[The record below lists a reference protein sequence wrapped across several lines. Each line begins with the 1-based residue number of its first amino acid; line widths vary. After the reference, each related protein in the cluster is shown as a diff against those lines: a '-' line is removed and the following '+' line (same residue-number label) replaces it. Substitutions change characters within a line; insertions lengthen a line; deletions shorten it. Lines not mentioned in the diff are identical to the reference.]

1 VADEASD
8 TQPSDSPEDESQR
21 SDAAR
26 AEAAKQE
33 ASQPSQPSASAIDV
47 TTGVWDEV
55 SRRLDL
61 FLAAWDNDTPP
72 QLGDFLPERP
82 LGLRRIVGRELL
94 KADME
99 ARQQRG
105 LAFRLEDYLDRLPE
119 LRDKES
125 PPIDLI
131 YEEFH
136 LRRSGGESVELTE
149 YKERFPQQ
157 FQALRR
163 LLGNGDTTSVSHA
176 GRHSL
181 KEVVAG
187 QSLSDLDLLVE
198 LGKGAFAKVFSAYQA
213 TMHRVV
219 AVKIS
224 AEMGAEPKLLSN
236 LNHEAIVRVYDQ
248 RTLPDRKLRLLLMEL
263 APGGTLSAVVA
274 RVNAHYK
281 NNRKPTGAVLIDAID
296 EAMTKAGQRSDPR
309 AQWRRRMAHKP
320 WPQVVAQL
328 GAQLASGLY
337 YVHTRGIYHRDVKP
351 ANILL
356 STEGRPMLA
365 DFNVGCSGA
374 IEGAEAEA
382 QFGGSAAYMSVEH
395 LEAFA
400 KLNGRTVEDLD
411 GRADSYSLA
420 IVLLELLHGQ
430 RPFSDDV
437 FLPAGKAS
445 LFVDLVEQ
453 RRGMRMQPWLRISAT
468 DAMTKRLHA
477 ILKQA
482 MAPEKENRHRDAA
495 ALAYELELCQDD
507 EAWSLFRLHHAG
519 WRGLVNQLPIGA
531 LLFVNLVPNGISA
544 LFNYSLNY
552 YSFVTDK
559 DPSFQD
565 TFQLVQLVINS
576 LSFSLGIIGGL
587 GYAWPFLTAIIK
599 VSRDQV
605 VTDQQLAL
613 ARHRGLRIGLTIALT
628 ASFLWIVA
636 GFAFP
641 IAMQI
646 LAPKEP
652 MDLRGYAQFV
662 ISLTACGLFA
672 AAFSYLSS
680 TSLSLGAYYPRLLE
694 SAPPHADERR
704 YIKDELPR
712 WSTIALIMASLV
724 PLLSL
729 GLVVVVVMT
738 LNPTA
743 KRGGPED
750 DVVTRVFW
758 LVMWMLAASLAGL
771 YVAFRSNAVI
781 RAYIAA
787 ILRTGQSE
795 NDDEEE

>member
-1 VADEASD
+1 MADESSD
-8 TQPSDSPEDESQR
+8 TQPSDSPEHESER
-21 SDAAR
+21 SDSAVPA
-26 AEAAKQE
+26 
-33 ASQPSQPSASAIDV
+33 PSMPSASAIDV

-61 FLAAWDNDTPP
+61 FLAAWDNDSPP

-105 LAFRLEDYLDRLPE
+105 LAFRLEDYLERLPE
-119 LRDKES
+119 LRDKEVA
-125 PPIDLI
+125 PIDLI

-149 YKERFPQQ
+149 YKQRFPQQ

-163 LLGNGDTTSVSHA
+163 LLGNGDTTSNSHV

-181 KEVVAG
+181 KEIAAG
-187 QSLSDLDLLVE
+187 QTLSDLDLLVE

-263 APGGTLSAVVA
+263 APGGTLSAVVS
-274 RVNAHYK
+274 RVNVIQK
-281 NNRKPTGAVLIDAID
+281 NNRKPTGEVLVDAID

-309 AQWRRRMAHKP
+309 AQWRRRLMHKP
-320 WPQVVAQL
+320 WAQVVAQL
-328 GAQLASGLY
+328 GAQLASGLN
-337 YVHTRGIYHRDVKP
+337 YVHTRGIFHRDVKP

-400 KLNGRTVEDLD
+400 KLNGRTVEELD

-437 FLPAGKAS
+437 FLPAGKVS

-453 RRGMRMQPWLRISAT
+453 RRALRMQPWLRISAT
-468 DAMTKRLHA
+468 DPMTKRLHTV
-477 ILKQA
+477 LKQA
-482 MAPEKENRHRDAA
+482 MAPERENRHRDAA
-495 ALAYELELCQDD
+495 AMAFELELCQDE
-507 EAWSLFRLHHAG
+507 EAWSLFRMQHMG
-519 WRGLVNQLPIGA
+519 RRGTVNQWPVLT
-531 LLFVNLVPNGISA
+531 LLVINLVPQGLSA
-544 LFNYSLNY
+544 LFNYYLNY
-552 YSFVTDK
+552 YSFIQPTKETQPTLSDAF
-559 DPSFQD
+559 DR
-565 TFQLVQLVINS
+565 VQLVINGT
-576 LSFSLGIIGGL
+576 SFAIGIAVGL
-587 GYAWPFLTAIIK
+587 TYAWPFISTVAR
-599 VSRDQV
+599 VARDIEV
-605 VTDQQLAL
+605 PPARLEL
-613 ARHRGLRIGLTIALT
+613 ARHRGLRVGVTIALT
-628 ASFLWIVA
+628 SAFLWIVA

-641 IAMQI
+641 ISLQL
-646 LAPKEP
+646 LAPGT
-652 MDLRGYAQFV
+652 MGGSGYAQFI

-672 AAFSYLSS
+672 ATFSFITSTLITLWAF
-680 TSLSLGAYYPRLLE
+680 YPRLLE
-694 SAPPHADERR
+694 TASPSREERESVKK
-704 YIKDELPR
+704 ITW
-712 WSTIALIMASLV
+712 WSNWALGLAAFVPLSSISLVMLSSISQEKPNENVLKMLITMVVASLV
-724 PLLSL
+724 GLLL
-729 GLVVVVVMT
+729 
-738 LNPTA
+738 A
-743 KRGGPED
+743 FGGYFAI
-750 DVVTRVFW
+750 RKY
-758 LVMWMLAASLAGL
+758 AA
-771 YVAFRSNAVI
+771 V
-781 RAYIAA
+781 
-787 ILRTGQSE
+787 ILRTGQTEE
-795 NDDEEE
+795 NGHEE